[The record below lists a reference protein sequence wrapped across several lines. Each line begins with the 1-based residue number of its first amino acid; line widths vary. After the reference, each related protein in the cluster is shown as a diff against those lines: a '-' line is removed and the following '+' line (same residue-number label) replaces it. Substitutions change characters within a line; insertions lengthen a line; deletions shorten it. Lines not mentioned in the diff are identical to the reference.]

1 MVARTGVSH
10 SDFSEIFETA
20 EECFLAALDEGIAR
34 LSAAVYGAA
43 ALERDWLARVR
54 AGLVGLLGFLDD
66 EPAWGR
72 LVLLDSP
79 EGGAESFA
87 RRQRVLGVLADLLSD
102 DPAGVNGQR
111 SDMPSLPVPER
122 ELTAEFVA
130 GGVLSAIQMS
140 MRDGEDGPLV
150 ELAPSLMAFAVAPYL
165 GRSAASVEL
174 HGLSPDEDQPSTADP
189 QAPTCGLPV
198 RATYRTARVLHAIA
212 DAPHSSN
219 REVAAAAGLKDEG
232 QTSKLLRRLER
243 EGLVANVGLGHVFGE
258 SNAWLLTAA
267 GQRVAELNAH
277 ELLPPPPR
285 RGAHRRAE
293 RAA

>member
-1 MVARTGVSH
+1 M
-10 SDFSEIFETA
+10 SEAEFFDAFESV
-20 EECFLAALDEGIAR
+20 EECFLAALDEGVAR
-34 LSAAVYGAA
+34 LSVAVYGAA

-54 AGLVGLLGFLDD
+54 AGLVGLLGFVDD

-79 EGGAESFA
+79 EGGVASFA
-87 RRQRVLGVLADLLSD
+87 RRQRVLGVLADLLGDGPADVSRERPD
-102 DPAGVNGQR
+102 DLASPGA
-111 SDMPSLPVPER
+111 PER
-122 ELTAEFVA
+122 DLTAEFVA
-130 GGVLSAIQMS
+130 GGVVSAIQMS
-140 MRDGEDGPLV
+140 MRDGEGGPLV
-150 ELAPSLMAFAVAPYL
+150 ELAPSLMAFVVAPYL

-174 HGLSPDEDQPSTADP
+174 HGVSPGEDQVDVVSVPAS
-189 QAPTCGLPV
+189 GFPV
-198 RATYRTARVLHAIA
+198 RATYRTARVLRAIA
-212 DAPHSSN
+212 EAPHSSN

-243 EGLVANVGLGHVFGE
+243 DGLIANVGLGHVFGE

-267 GQRVAELNAH
+267 GRRVAQLNSH

-285 RGAHRRAE
+285 RGAHRGAG